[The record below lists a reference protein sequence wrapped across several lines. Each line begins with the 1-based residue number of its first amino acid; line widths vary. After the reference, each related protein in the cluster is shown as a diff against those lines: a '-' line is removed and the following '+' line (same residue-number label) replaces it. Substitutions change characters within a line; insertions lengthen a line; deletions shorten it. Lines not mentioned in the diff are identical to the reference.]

1 MIKGITQSGRFV
13 TVTNGNPT
21 SLYINSYS
29 GQTMVG
35 QMRWNPATQN
45 TEVYDGSVWL
55 SMPSSFP
62 SVGLT
67 WDAEQAIDWAI
78 KKKQEEQELAEL
90 CKQHPSV
97 AEAYE
102 RLQILK
108 ALTKSAE
115 NKSDS
120 NT

>member
-1 MIKGITQSGRFV
+1 MLRISGNDMQVF
-13 TVTNGNPT
+13 
-21 SLYINSYS
+21 
-29 GQTMVG
+29 
-35 QMRWNPATQN
+35 
-45 TEVYDGSVWL
+45 DGSTWVNVGGGY
-55 SMPSSFP
+55 P
-62 SVGLT
+62 SVSL
-67 WDAEQAIDWAI
+67 APYAQSAVDWAM
-78 KKKQEEQELAEL
+78 KKQQEEQELAEL

-115 NKSDS
+115 SKSDS

>member
-1 MIKGITQSGRFV
+1 VIKSISGGNGIVVDSGY
-13 TVTNGNPT
+13 TTMP
-21 SLYINSYS
+21 YINQNNNNPMQGMLRIS
-29 GQTMVG
+29 GSDLQVF
-35 QMRWNPATQN
+35 
-45 TEVYDGSVWL
+45 DGSTWIHVGGGY
-55 SMPSSFP
+55 P
-62 SVGLT
+62 SVSLNGS
-67 WDAEQAIDWAI
+67 AQAAVNWAM
-78 KKKQEEQELAEL
+78 KKQQEEQELAEL
-90 CKQHPSV
+90 CKQHPGV

>member
-1 MIKGITQSGRFV
+1 MIKGINSSSRYMSV
-13 TVTNGNPT
+13 TGGNAG
-21 SLYINSYS
+21 SNYFNSFS

-35 QMRWNPATQN
+35 QLRFNPHTQGI
-45 TEVYDGSVWL
+45 EVYDGNTWMQL
-55 SMPSSFP
+55 QSSYT

-67 WDAEQAIDWAI
+67 WDAEQAIEWAI
-78 KKKQEEQELAEL
+78 KKKQEELELDEL
-90 CKQHPSV
+90 CKQHPAV

>member
-1 MIKGITQSGRFV
+1 VIKSVTGGNGIVVDSGYTTMPYISQNNNNPMQGMVRIS
-13 TVTNGNPT
+13 GND
-21 SLYINSYS
+21 I
-29 GQTMVG
+29 QVF
-35 QMRWNPATQN
+35 
-45 TEVYDGSVWL
+45 DGSTWMNVGGGY
-55 SMPSSFP
+55 P
-62 SVGLT
+62 SVSLAPHVQT
-67 WDAEQAIDWAI
+67 AVDWAV
-78 KKKQEEQELAEL
+78 KKQQEEQELAEL

>member
-1 MIKGITQSGRFV
+1 MIKGIAQSGRFV
-13 TVTNGNPT
+13 TISNGSP
-21 SLYINSYS
+21 SALYMNSYS

-35 QMRWNPATQN
+35 QIRWNPNTQN
-45 TEVYDGSVWL
+45 LEVYDGSSWM
-55 SMPSSFP
+55 SMPSAIP

-67 WDAEQAIDWAI
+67 WDAEQAIEWAI
-78 KKKQEEQELAEL
+78 KKQKEEAELAEL
-90 CKQHPSV
+90 CKQHPAV

-102 RLQILK
+102 RLQIIK

-115 NKSDS
+115 SKSDS